1 MDELVSITEKTLL
14 QQCLLQA
21 DDYILVGVSGGPDS
35 MALLGVLDILSA
47 KIGFSLAAAHIH
59 HGLREEADQDLELV
73 RSWCHEKGVKL
84 FEKQL
89 DLRAEAASLSMSLE
103 EAGRTVRRE
112 FFAKCRASIQQE
124 TEGSV
129 YVALAHHRRDQAET
143 LIFNLSRGSGLSG
156 LAGMKNRDGYY
167 IRPFLKIDSTV
178 ILKWLDQNNIPWR
191 NDHTNFET
199 IYTRNRIRHI
209 LLPSWQETIGY
220 DPVPLIVRASDNL
233 AMDDDCLEKIATSV
247 FAQVY
252 NEEDRSLSCELLTKE
267 HTAIQMRVL
276 KSFFL
281 RISGTVKDLS
291 QIHLALMQEVLQKQA
306 GPYDLPY
313 GLSIRNYQ
321 GRILLEKKDI
331 TSSDNES
338 DDWEIQLNIPGTT
351 VLPSGLGSIEAVKIE
366 YDRDFRYNSEMNCFS
381 QGLPAGCVVRL
392 RRPGDH
398 IKPAGRQGTRTLKK
412 FMNEEKIDP
421 KLRNHLPVIANGSD
435 IVWLPE
441 HACGDAYICKIDD
454 IDHSAIRL
462 IWQR

>member
-1 MDELVSITEKTLL
+1 
-14 QQCLLQA
+14 
-21 DDYILVGVSGGPDS
+21 
-35 MALLGVLDILSA
+35 
-47 KIGFSLAAAHIH
+47 
-59 HGLREEADQDLELV
+59 
-73 RSWCHEKGVKL
+73 
-84 FEKQL
+84 
-89 DLRAEAASLSMSLE
+89 
-103 EAGRTVRRE
+103 
-112 FFAKCRASIQQE
+112 
-124 TEGSV
+124 
-129 YVALAHHRRDQAET
+129 
-143 LIFNLSRGSGLSG
+143 
-156 LAGMKNRDGYY
+156 
-167 IRPFLKIDSTV
+167 
-178 ILKWLDQNNIPWR
+178 
-191 NDHTNFET
+191 
-199 IYTRNRIRHI
+199 
-209 LLPSWQETIGY
+209 
-220 DPVPLIVRASDNL
+220 
-233 AMDDDCLEKIATSV
+233 
-247 FAQVY
+247 
-252 NEEDRSLSCELLTKE
+252 LLTKE